1 MDSII
6 DEIMKEAN
14 FERTST
20 ILYNLERLLKLHL
33 DDFLINKAMKII
45 SLLDLIETSKDA
57 GILEKNEIVD
67 VKEKIRK
74 SMSLFQEAIEDLFS
88 IHQRLV
94 GESEIG
100 SSIKE

>member
-6 DEIMKEAN
+6 NDILKEAN
-14 FERTST
+14 FERTSA

-33 DDFLINKAMKII
+33 DDFLIGKGMKIL
-45 SLLDLIETSKDA
+45 SLLDSIETSKDA
-57 GILEKNEIVD
+57 GVLEKNEIVD

-74 SMSLFQEAIEDLFS
+74 SMSQFQEAIEDLFS

-94 GESEIG
+94 SESEIG